1 MLRKLL
7 KKLQS
12 TILGG
17 ALIIG
22 AASVISRII
31 GLIRDHFLATEFGP
45 GIVLKAYYAA
55 FKVPDF
61 IFNIVVLG
69 ALSAAF
75 IPTFLAVWNKR
86 EKKEAWQI
94 TNTVLNILLLGVI
107 VLIVFGYIFAPQ
119 IVDWTVMRGGT
130 DYEKVLTTEFM
141 RVMLFGVFF
150 FTISNVFAGL
160 LNSFKRFF
168 AYSLG
173 PIFYNLGIIAG
184 ILWFVDIW
192 GAIGL
197 AYGVVF
203 GAAMHF
209 LVQLPAVI
217 RAGWRWKPEINY
229 HNPYVIKIFK
239 LMAPRSIALGVT
251 QINIIVITAI
261 ASGLGEEAIPV
272 WNWADNLQ
280 HFPINVFGVSLALS
294 AFPVFSTAYARKD
307 KQKFLECFSVSFRR
321 IMFFIIPISIAIL
334 LLRAQIVRLV
344 LGSFNSGMFDWQAT
358 IMTAQTLGF
367 FSISMF
373 AQAAIP
379 LLARTF
385 FAQQDTKT
393 PVYISI
399 FSMVL
404 NAVFAFILSGYMGV
418 YGLALAFSISA
429 LINMLLL
436 LSYLR
441 IKFGYLDDKRIINS
455 VWKIIAASLVMGLV
469 IHGIKYFVAPVVD
482 MQTTLGIFVQTSIA
496 IVAGGLVYLLIAFKF
511 KFDEIDLVIDWL
523 RKAFGNIINGGDK
536 NGENKC

>member
-1 MLRKLL
+1 MFKKFL

-22 AASVISRII
+22 AASVISRLI
-31 GLIRDHFLATEFGP
+31 GLMRDHLLATEFGP
-45 GIVLKAYYAA
+45 GVILKAYYAA

-61 IFNIVVLG
+61 IFNIIVLG

-75 IPTFLAVWNKR
+75 IPTFLEVWNSR
-86 EKKEAWQI
+86 DRKEAWKI
-94 TNTVLNILLLGVI
+94 TNTVLNVLFLAVA
-107 VLIVFGYIFAPQ
+107 VLIAVGYALAPQ
-119 IVDWTVMRGGT
+119 IVDWTVMSGGT
-130 DYEKVLTTEFM
+130 QYEKDLTSQFM
-141 RVMLFGVFF
+141 RVMLFGVLF
-150 FTISNVFAGL
+150 FTVSNVFAGL
-160 LNSFKRFF
+160 LNSFKRFL

-184 ILWFVDIW
+184 IIWFVDVW

-197 AYGVVF
+197 AYGVVM
-203 GAAMHF
+203 GAALHF
-209 LVQLPAVI
+209 LVQLPAVL
-217 RAGWRWKPEINY
+217 RAGWRWKPAIDLRNK
-229 HNPYVIKIFK
+229 YVIRIFR
-239 LMAPRSIALGVT
+239 LMAPRSIALGIT

-294 AFPVFSTAYARKD
+294 AFPVFSTAYALKD

-344 LGSFNSGMFDWQAT
+344 LGSFNAGLFDWEAT

-373 AQAAIP
+373 AQASIP
-379 LLARTF
+379 LLARTY

-393 PVYISI
+393 PVIISV

-404 NAVFAFILSGYMGV
+404 NAIFAYILSGYMGV
-418 YGLALAFSISA
+418 YGLALAFSVSS

-441 IKFGYLDDKRIINS
+441 IKFGYLDDRRIINS
-455 VWKIIAASLVMGLV
+455 VWKIIAASLVMGIV

-482 MQTTLGIFVQTSIA
+482 MRTTLGIFIQTA
-496 IVAGGLVYLLIAFKF
+496 MAVVAGGLVYVLIAFKF
-511 KFDEIDLVIDWL
+511 KFEEIDLVIDWL
-523 RKAFGNIINGGDK
+523 RKAFGGIINGG
-536 NGENKC
+536 NRHGQE